1 MSCNSQV
8 FASPLVRLSD
18 IANWRSGEDVTGNEM
33 YKVAQFSRY
42 RAPLLMF
49 HTRQDVMS
57 STTFQVQV
65 SPLSRHAWTEKTQ
78 SQNKFSTNHSL
89 NPTHSSSSLSSNP

>member
-42 RAPLLMF
+42 RAPLLI
-49 HTRQDVMS
+49 QDKTSCHPQHFKFKFPPSADMHGQKRRS
-57 STTFQVQV
+57 LRTSFPPTT
-65 SPLSRHAWTEKTQ
+65 L
-78 SQNKFSTNHSL
+78 
-89 NPTHSSSSLSSNP
+89 